1 MVCRRF
7 FRPVE
12 GKPTTLT
19 IEPPVGDRLEIPCV
33 VCWARKHG
41 RYWEAGLAF
50 HTLTPGQARVLGDFV
65 MQSHRARSAGG
76 GVGAAFWVCRQI
88 PVSCGSTRPE
98 GESGWKPEASPRSW
112 HSDGYKRTDAPA
124 VA

>member
-1 MVCRRF
+1 MMQLPSWLNRGHDGANTRRRTTRMLCDRASCNLGEIVDISATGARVVCRRF
-7 FRPVE
+7 FRPIE

-19 IEPPVGDRLEIPCV
+19 IDPPVGGPLEIPCV

-65 MQSHRARSAGG
+65 MQSHRARSA
-76 GVGAAFWVCRQI
+76 
-88 PVSCGSTRPE
+88 
-98 GESGWKPEASPRSW
+98 
-112 HSDGYKRTDAPA
+112 
-124 VA
+124 